1 MFDYVQR
8 LQLALSDTARRTAM
22 KVVAGV
28 VLAVGAGFLLA
39 ALWSWLAYRLGWG
52 ATLASLAI
60 GGGFVVIALI
70 LLAAASKPRHEMPTS
85 DDLKRE
91 VEARVNLVADAAADR
106 ARQEA
111 GRVMDMAGNKVTSLM
126 DQASYRANKFANDA
140 ERRVYST
147 ARETAEKVGLT
158 PENVEAAK
166 RTFASTAET
175 TTRAANSNAGSMAK
189 LIGAFAIGIALAN
202 RLRGDR
208 DDDDDLA

>member
-39 ALWSWLAYRLGWG
+39 ALWSWLAYGLGWG

-60 GGGFVVIALI
+60 GGAFVVIALI

-111 GRVMDMAGNKVTSLM
+111 GRMMDMAGNKVTSLM
-126 DQASYRANKFANDA
+126 DQASYRANKFASDA

>member
-39 ALWSWLAYRLGWG
+39 ALWSWLAYGLGWG

-189 LIGAFAIGIALAN
+189 LIGAFAIGIAFAN

>member
-39 ALWSWLAYRLGWG
+39 ALWSWLAYGLGWG